1 MEQVSSIRRRLGWVA
16 AIVLLVGVVAAVPLA
31 RPASV
36 QAAGAGYWH
45 TSGRQILDSSNTP
58 VRIAGINWFGFETNN
73 YVVHGL
79 WTRDYKA
86 MLDQIKVTGYN
97 TIRMPYSDDIFKSG
111 TMPNS
116 INFYQMNTDLQ
127 GLNSLQ
133 VMDKLVNYGGSIGL
147 KFILD
152 RHRPDSSGQSALWY
166 TSAVSEA
173 TWIADMKSLA
183 TRYAGNPAVIG
194 IDLHNEPH
202 DPACWGCGD
211 ATIDWQAAATRA
223 GNAVLASNSNMLVF
237 VEGIQ
242 TYNGTSGWWGG
253 NLMGVADHP
262 ITLSV
267 ANRLVY
273 SAHDY
278 ATSVADQTWFHDPT
292 FPANMAGVWN
302 TRWGFVFNQN
312 IAPVW
317 IGEFGTTLQSSI
329 DQTWLKTLVSFMKT
343 GTDSYQWT
351 FWSWNPDSGDT
362 GGILNPDWT
371 TIDTVKDSYLTSI
384 KFSLSGPNPTP
395 TPVTSATPV
404 RSASPTATAVVTAS
418 PTPVRTASPSA
429 TAVRTASP
437 SATAVRT
444 ASPSATAVR
453 TASPTPVG
461 TGSGTATCTATFA
474 YASQW
479 GNGFTA
485 NVTVTAGSAATKTWR
500 VTWTWGGSQA
510 ITNSW
515 NATVTSSGT
524 AVTATNLS
532 YNGAI
537 AAAGNT
543 AFGFQ
548 ASFSGTNTAPTLSC
562 SAT

>member
-16 AIVLLVGVVAAVPLA
+16 AIVLLAGVVAAVPLA

-86 MLDQIKVTGYN
+86 MLDQIKATGYN
-97 TIRMPYSDDIFKSG
+97 TIRLPYSDDIFKAG
-111 TMPNS
+111 TVPNS

-147 KFILD
+147 KFIMD

-166 TSAVSEA
+166 TSTVSEA
-173 TWIADMKSLA
+173 TWISDMQSLA
-183 TRYAGNPAVIG
+183 SRYAGNSAVIG
-194 IDLHNEPH
+194 IDIHNEPH
-202 DPACWGCGD
+202 DPACWGCGNS
-211 ATIDWQAAATRA
+211 TIDWAAAATRA
-223 GNAVLASNSNMLVF
+223 GNAILSTNSNWLIF

-351 FWSWNPDSGDT
+351 FWCWNPDSGDT

-404 RSASPTATAVVTAS
+404 RTASPSATAVVTAS
-418 PTPVRTASPSA
+418 PTPVRTASP
-429 TAVRTASP
+429 TPVRTASP
-437 SATAVRT
+437 TATAVVT

-461 TGSGTATCTATFA
+461 TGSGTATCTATLA

-479 GNGFTA
+479 SNGFTA

-532 YNGAI
+532 YNGALS
-537 AAAGNT
+537 AGGNT
-543 AFGFQ
+543 TFGFQ

>member
-16 AIVLLVGVVAAVPLA
+16 AIVLLIGVVAAVPLA

-58 VRIAGINWFGFETNN
+58 VRIAGINWFGFETSNL
-73 YVVHGL
+73 VPHGL
-79 WTRDYKA
+79 WTRDYKS
-86 MLDQIKVTGYN
+86 MLDQIKSTGYN
-97 TIRMPYSDDIFKSG
+97 TIRMPYSDDIFKNAIVQG
-111 TMPNS
+111 
-116 INFYQMNTDLQ
+116 INQSNGMNADLTN
-127 GLNSLQ
+127 LTSLQ
-133 VMDKLVNYGGSIGL
+133 IMDKLVNYGGSIGL

-166 TSAVSEA
+166 TSTVSEA
-173 TWIADMKSLA
+173 TWIADLKSLA
-183 TRYAGNPAVIG
+183 TRYAGNSAVIG
-194 IDLHNEPH
+194 IDIHNEPH

-211 ATIDWQAAATRA
+211 QTIDWQAAATRA
-223 GNAVLASNSNMLVF
+223 GNAILASNSNMLIF

-278 ATSVADQTWFHDPT
+278 ATSVSDQTWFHDPT
-292 FPANMAGVWN
+292 YPANMAGIWN

-317 IGEFGTTLQSSI
+317 IGEFGTTLASTI
-329 DQTWLKTLVSFMKT
+329 DQTWLRTLVSFMKT

-351 FWSWNPDSGDT
+351 FWCWNPNSGDT
-362 GGILNPDWT
+362 GGILNDDWT
-371 TIDTVKDSYLTSI
+371 TINTTKDAYLSSI
-384 KFSLSGPNPTP
+384 KFPLSGSTP
-395 TPVTSATPV
+395 TPSAT
-404 RSASPTATAVVTAS
+404 A
-418 PTPVRTASPSA
+418 VRTASPSA